1 MSCTHNKVKE
11 VKMMTNLKETLFN
24 KIEEKEQR
32 IIELRRHLHSHPEL
46 SFEESET
53 SQFIKDFYQDKDV
66 VLHTDLN
73 GQHGLVVEIK
83 GGQPGNTIGLR
94 ADFDALP
101 IKETTDLDFASQND
115 GVMHA
120 CGHDAHTAYLLGV
133 AEALIEMKEE
143 LPGTVKI
150 IHQHAEEVPPGG
162 AQDILASGVLD
173 DVDEVYG
180 IHFFPNLDVGTIFVH
195 NGESFA
201 GRSNFDMHIQGK
213 GGHAAMPQNTN
224 DALVAGAYFVT
235 EAQTV
240 VSRRINP
247 LESAVVSI
255 SAFEAPGGYN
265 VIQDNVTL
273 RGTVRYMN
281 EDIKEPLY
289 KEIAKL
295 AKGLEATFDVEV
307 DLDYKYDYPVLY
319 NSDKQTD
326 AVRAILED
334 AKGSYVK
341 EVVDLG
347 PVTGSEDFAF
357 YLTQIPGSFI
367 IVGAKPV
374 DYDMHPLHH
383 PKMVLNEDAFQV
395 AAKAL
400 ADIAI
405 NRLTAEI

>member
-1 MSCTHNKVKE
+1 
-11 VKMMTNLKETLFN
+11 MTNLRETVFK
-24 KIEEKEQR
+24 KIEDKQQR

-46 SFEESET
+46 SFEEENT
-53 SQFIKDFYQDKDV
+53 SQFIKDFYKDKDV
-66 VLHTDLN
+66 KMHTDLN
-73 GQHGLVVEIK
+73 GQHGLVVEIN
-83 GGQPGNTIGLR
+83 GGQPGNTIALR

-101 IKETTDLDFASQND
+101 IKEDTGLEFASQHE

-133 AEALIEMKEE
+133 AEALIEVKED

-195 NGESFA
+195 QGEAFA

-240 VSRRINP
+240 VSRRIDP

-281 EDIKEPLY
+281 EDLKETLY
-289 KEIAKL
+289 NEINNIAQ
-295 AKGLEATFDVEV
+295 GLETTFNVKV
-307 DLDYKYDYPVLY
+307 NLDYKYDYPVLY
-319 NSDKQTD
+319 NNDKQTD
-326 AVRAILED
+326 AVQQILEQ
-334 AKGSYVK
+334 AQGSYVTD
-341 EVVDLG
+341 VVDLG
-347 PVTGSEDFAF
+347 PITGSEDFAY
-357 YLTQIPGSFI
+357 YLTDKPGTFI
-367 IVGAKPV
+367 VVGAKPV
-374 DYDMHPLHH
+374 DHEVYPLHH
-383 PKMVLNEDAFQV
+383 PKMVLNEDGFQV
-395 AAKAL
+395 AAKAI
-400 ADIAI
+400 ADIAL